1 MTDILAAP
9 TRMRVAVPGQHTL
22 DLPEFAPRAPWW
34 GADLQTLRNFICR
47 PRHSV
52 PGMERRLILPLA
64 DGSGDRL
71 VGLLNTP
78 IETSPIEA
86 SPIEASPI
94 ETSPIETSGRPLIV
108 LVHGLCGCERSTYML
123 RTATHLIGEGFSTLR
138 LNLRGAGPTRPLC
151 RFQYHAGRSQDLRDA
166 LAALPAE
173 VVSHG
178 VVLIGYSLGGSLVL
192 KLMGEGAP
200 AMVRAAVSVSAP
212 IDLAATSGRMGAPR
226 NGAYHRYI
234 LRNMKLEALAPGAEL
249 SPEERRVIETARS
262 VYEFDDRFTARRDG
276 HAGAD
281 PYYVA
286 NSAQRFLPKIDRP
299 TVVLYALDDPWIP
312 AAAYQMVDWAANRAL
327 HPVLPQYGG
336 HIGFH
341 GSGDDVPWHDRII
354 GRFLDEV
361 SGIVEAM
368 AGRDAGELATTQ
380 IEQPVAL
387 SLFRRKGNEL
397 QPASRRRFSPP

>member
-9 TRMRVAVPGQHTL
+9 TRLRIAFPGRHNL

-47 PRHSV
+47 PRHGV
-52 PGMERRLILPLA
+52 PGVEQRLILPLA

-71 VGLLNTP
+71 AGLLNTP
-78 IETSPIEA
+78 IETSPIE
-86 SPIEASPI
+86 
-94 ETSPIETSGRPLIV
+94 TSRRPLIV

-123 RTATHLIGEGFSTLR
+123 RTATHLVGEGYSTLR

-166 LAALPAE
+166 LAALPHEAAR
-173 VVSHG
+173 HG

-200 AMVRAAVSVSAP
+200 PMVRAAVSVSAP
-212 IDLAATSGRMGAPR
+212 IDLAATSHRMRAPR

-234 LRNMKLEALAPGAEL
+234 LRSMKLEALAPGAEL

-262 VYEFDDRFTARRDG
+262 VYEVDDRFTARRDG
-276 HAGAD
+276 HAGAE
-281 PYYVA
+281 PYYAA
-286 NSAQRFLPKIDRP
+286 NSAQRFLPMIDRP

-327 HPVLPQYGG
+327 RPLLPQYGG

-341 GSGDDVPWHDRII
+341 GTGDAVPWHDRII

-361 SGIVEAM
+361 SGIAET
-368 AGRDAGELATTQ
+368 AGRDATGLTAMQ
-380 IEQPVAL
+380 VAQPV
-387 SLFRRKGNEL
+387 S
-397 QPASRRRFSPP
+397 